1 MEIRQTPVGSLPR
14 SKQLQDAYAAFNKE
28 ELGRGELDQVIES
41 EIKDV
46 VSEYEKIENNPL
58 ITTGEV
64 EKPNFLTYFL
74 DNGFIKLGD
83 PSPEDA
89 EGFVIDFEGH
99 HSREIAVLQKEQTP
113 FSYKHYG
120 DEWIPTLKSFS
131 NKPFKATVIAPSAV
145 SLIYQK
151 DLPDYPKEKFISDV
165 INECVKDIKKCINAG
180 AAEVGMDMTEATY
193 ALKVDPTGAVLREM
207 VDLINRVADQLTEN
221 ELNLITLHTCFG
233 ADNFTNHNYSNYQDV
248 YPALLQS
255 KIRNFHL
262 PLASLGEG
270 NFENVLECIRE
281 YIDGKFVY
289 LGFVSHL
296 AKDIETPKRIAERII
311 LASDILGVTPGVSEC
326 CGYSP
331 FCNDLTTTREWAF
344 DKIRAR
350 AEGAKLAEQQLN
362 A

>member
-113 FSYKHYG
+113 FSYAHYG
-120 DEWIPTLKSFS
+120 DEWISTLKKFS

-151 DLPDYPKEKFISDV
+151 DLPDYSKEKFISDV

-248 YPALLQS
+248 YPALL
-255 KIRNFHL
+255 H
-262 PLASLGEG
+262 
-270 NFENVLECIRE
+270 
-281 YIDGKFVY
+281 
-289 LGFVSHL
+289 
-296 AKDIETPKRIAERII
+296 
-311 LASDILGVTPGVSEC
+311 
-326 CGYSP
+326 
-331 FCNDLTTTREWAF
+331 
-344 DKIRAR
+344 
-350 AEGAKLAEQQLN
+350 
-362 A
+362 